1 MSECSLSGRGQG
13 HVSNFYI
20 VDLENFATA
29 SRRYIGDIVIY
40 TTRPSSVCLW
50 YLRQW
55 ESTGHVMF
63 ECTLSI
69 THCLRLNLQLHTIDL
84 VRTCCI
90 SSFCTVV
97 WQLAK
102 FQLTW
107 RIVQSL
113 GDSWASCCLCC
124 VTCCK
129 FACLWPGETCL
140 QDDHFVFKFFSLLS
154 STYPLGLTTHTVTT
168 HTRLMALF
176 PGLPRWASTRKE
188 KPILILPKQETVSGS
203 GISWAVCKSTPRSR
217 QITMPAPHYSFY
229 RPDALPAA
237 QPTASKHWRQ
247 NMVTTCLEMLW
258 MSWNFTAV
266 REMSVKNLAMLNC
279 PLLTPSL
286 CQCLV
291 GCCRPCVTP
300 LKRTFQL
307 IKTFWTLI

>member
-1 MSECSLSGRGQG
+1 
-13 HVSNFYI
+13 
-20 VDLENFATA
+20 
-29 SRRYIGDIVIY
+29 
-40 TTRPSSVCLW
+40 
-50 YLRQW
+50 
-55 ESTGHVMF
+55 MF

-69 THCLRLNLQLHTIDL
+69 THCLRLNLQLHTIDF

-90 SSFCTVV
+90 SSFCTVA

-168 HTRLMALF
+168 HTHTRLMALF

-188 KPILILPKQETVSGS
+188 KPILILPKQETLSGS
-203 GISWAVCKSTPRSR
+203 GISWAVCKSAPRSR
-217 QITMPAPHYSFY
+217 QITMPAPHYSFLQAGCPSC
-229 RPDALPAA
+229 RP
-237 QPTASKHWRQ
+237 T
-247 NMVTTCLEMLW
+247 N
-258 MSWNFTAV
+258 
-266 REMSVKNLAMLNC
+266 SVKALKAKHGDHLSGNPVNVMEFY
-279 PLLTPSL
+279 S
-286 CQCLV
+286 CQGNVSQKSCHVKLSIAYSQV
-291 GCCRPCVTP
+291 YASV
-300 LKRTFQL
+300 
-307 IKTFWTLI
+307 